1 MIPTK
6 DKNIIVGV
14 KNKNSFKWYLTPK
27 ALWIFDISKLNPGER
42 IKYAKDIV
50 EYRSSLDIISKS
62 NYTQFIAGIHELK
75 IDTFQLK
82 TDMLDMTMYDPTFIE
97 DYLPALYVDFDSM
110 TYYAHNENMEYYNK
124 GISKDFTFKDE
135 DFLDYIPTEYRYWQ

>member
-6 DKNIIVGV
+6 DKNIIVGTKY
-14 KNKNSFKWYLTPK
+14 KNTFKWYLTPK
-27 ALWIFDISKLNPGER
+27 SLWLFDTSKLNPGER

-50 EYRSSLDIISKS
+50 EYRSNLEIITKS
-62 NYTQFIAGIHELK
+62 NYTQFLASIHELK

-82 TDMLDMTMYDPTFIE
+82 TDMQDMTVFDPTFIE

-110 TYYAHNENMEYYNK
+110 IYYAHNENMDYYKN